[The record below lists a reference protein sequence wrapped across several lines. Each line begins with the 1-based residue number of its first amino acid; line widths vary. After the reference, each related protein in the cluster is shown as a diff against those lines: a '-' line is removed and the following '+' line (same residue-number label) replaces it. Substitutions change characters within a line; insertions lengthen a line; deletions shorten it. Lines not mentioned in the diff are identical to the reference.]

1 MCGII
6 GFIGNEQAAPI
17 VLHGLLKL
25 EYRGYA
31 SAGLAS
37 INNGNLHLKKDT
49 GRIEEI
55 DRKHKLCELPGKM
68 AIAHTRWATHGGVNK
83 ENAHPHFDCTKQ
95 ISVVHNGIVEN
106 FRELRDELEVKGH
119 IFTISRVEWQRS
131 CLHL

>member
-25 EYRGYA
+25 EYRGYD

-37 INNGNLHLKKDT
+37 ICNGELHIKKDK

-55 DRKHKLCELPGKM
+55 DKQYRLCELPGKV
-68 AIAHTRWATHGGVNK
+68 AIAHTRWPPMAASAKKMPTLILTAPN
-83 ENAHPHFDCTKQ
+83 
-95 ISVVHNGIVEN
+95 
-106 FRELRDELEVKGH
+106 RYR
-119 IFTISRVEWQRS
+119 
-131 CLHL
+131 